1 MRPLS
6 INTDW
11 SAAHVS
17 DGGHSAL
24 LITVRLSRGRW
35 QYQDLHI
42 KFCCIHCRRH
52 RSYDR
57 NRVLEVQDMF
67 ANDWGTVQRELLAL
81 SGPRPQTLLY
91 PLHCGRQNLESRIRI
106 VQTWVEP
113 KSILQNILM
122 DKTLERLFLLSLIK
136 KRTKNIFQAQRVLA
150 TSDWACAPWLQQHS
164 ISLFLGHP
172 LVSCICIICS
182 LYQL

>member
-1 MRPLS
+1 M
-6 INTDW
+6 
-11 SAAHVS
+11 S

-67 ANDWGTVQRELLAL
+67 ANNWGTVQQELLAL
-81 SGPRPQTLLY
+81 LGPRPQILLY
-91 PLHCGRQNLESRIRI
+91 PLNCGRQNPHAEMHNSS
-106 VQTWVEP
+106 EFP
-113 KSILQNILM
+113 KPELNQNRFYKKNPM
-122 DKTLERLFLLSLIK
+122 DKTWERLILLSKGCCQMLFCGFLFVNGGSGGNPKFRK
-136 KRTKNIFQAQRVLA
+136 KIRKFP
-150 TSDWACAPWLQQHS
+150 SSPSPSSSW
-164 ISLFLGHP
+164 
-172 LVSCICIICS
+172 
-182 LYQL
+182 